1 MQDSQGFS
9 MTQNTRH
16 SRQFAIGHPINMCGS
31 PAGHKVIVVFT
42 GHPVFRRPRLKSKA
56 KITAF
61 PSLRAELSYPIFP
74 QGSRTFQWWLP
85 IGWKKP
91 PGSLIPP
98 LLPSP
103 IRSSAKKRKGKKVIS
118 HCFID
123 WESLGRVGCNI
134 GYQGSDCAIV
144 SACQR
149 LNCHWGHTGN
159 V

>member
-1 MQDSQGFS
+1 MWQAAP
-9 MTQNTRH
+9 R
-16 SRQFAIGHPINMCGS
+16 
-31 PAGHKVIVVFT
+31 PAEHKVIAVFT
-42 GHPVFRRPRLKSKA
+42 GRSVFRRPRLKSQA

-61 PSLRAELSYPIFP
+61 LSLRAELSYPIFP

-85 IGWKKP
+85 IGEKKP

-98 LLPSP
+98 LLPPP
-103 IRSSAKKRKGKKVIS
+103 IGSSAKKRKRKKVIS

-123 WESLGRVGCNI
+123 WKSLGRVGCNI
-134 GYQGSDCAIV
+134 GSQGSASAIV

-159 V
+159 I